1 MSGKICN
8 QMLTMFLFVAGVRGI
23 VVEKY
28 LGKTL
33 KAPNFLPPIFFSDC
47 ISGPE
52 ISLYKDCLYRLLYV
66 KMLVIYCDS
75 QNIEIIYNTNL
86 AL

>member
-1 MSGKICN
+1 
-8 QMLTMFLFVAGVRGI
+8 MLTMFLFVAGVRGI

-33 KAPNFLPPIFFSDC
+33 KVPNFLPPIFFSDC

>member
-33 KAPNFLPPIFFSDC
+33 
-47 ISGPE
+47 
-52 ISLYKDCLYRLLYV
+52 
-66 KMLVIYCDS
+66 
-75 QNIEIIYNTNL
+75 
-86 AL
+86 